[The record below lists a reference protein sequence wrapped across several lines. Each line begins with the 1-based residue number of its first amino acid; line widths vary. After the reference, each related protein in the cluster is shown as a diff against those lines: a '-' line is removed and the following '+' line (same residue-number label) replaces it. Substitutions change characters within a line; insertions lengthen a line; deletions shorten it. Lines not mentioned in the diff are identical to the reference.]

1 MSKRKTGF
9 VTCCLILLL
18 AFVAF
23 ARGQKSMSVQVKEAQ
38 LRSAPSFMGK
48 IITTIAYTKK
58 VEVLEEK
65 GDWMKVVVKGT
76 STDGWIHSSALTKK
90 EIVLKPGKDDI
101 KRAVSS
107 DEVVLAGKGFN
118 ATVEEHFKEQNS
130 EVDYQTVDTMEQEII
145 SHDEMITFLQ
155 EGGVSPEGGAQ

>member
-1 MSKRKTGF
+1 MSKPKIGF
-9 VTCCLILLL
+9 VTCCLILLF

-23 ARGQKSMSVQVKEAQ
+23 AQGQKFMSVQVKEVQ
-38 LRSAPSFMGK
+38 LRSTPSFLGK
-48 IITTIAYTKK
+48 IVTTIAYTEK

-65 GDWMKVVVKGT
+65 GDWMKVVVKDS

-90 EIVLKPGKDDI
+90 EIILKPGKDDI

-145 SHDEMITFLQ
+145 SHDEMIAFLQ